1 MNTYR
6 NPLIQDNPADTL
18 TNIEQVINFLQ
29 DYHLTHSQPDSPQ
42 QSDTHSG
49 LFWVL
54 RSVNQAIEFELERL
68 DTA

>member
-18 TNIEQVINFLQ
+18 TNIEQVISLLQ
-29 DYHLTHSQPDSPQ
+29 DYHLVSSQPDSPQ

-54 RSVNQAIEFELERL
+54 QSVNQAVKFELARL
-68 DTA
+68 NKY

>member
-18 TNIEQVINFLQ
+18 TNIEQVIPFLQ
-29 DYHLTHSQPDSPQ
+29 DYHLSSSQPDSTQ

-54 RSVNQAIEFELERL
+54 RSVNQAIELERL
-68 DTA
+68 

>member
-18 TNIEQVINFLQ
+18 SNIGQVITFLQ
-29 DYHLTHSQPDSPQ
+29 DYHLSSSEPDSPQ
-42 QSDTHSG
+42 QSDVHSG

-54 RSVNQAIEFELERL
+54 RSVNQAVEFELARL
-68 DTA
+68 E